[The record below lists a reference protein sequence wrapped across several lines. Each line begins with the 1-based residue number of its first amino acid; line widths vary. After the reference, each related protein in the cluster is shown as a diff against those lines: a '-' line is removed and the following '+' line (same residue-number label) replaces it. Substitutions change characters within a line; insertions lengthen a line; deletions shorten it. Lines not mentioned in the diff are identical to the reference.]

1 LKPRII
7 VAGSGAL
14 TAEISE
20 TALLIGYEVIN
31 LNPRDETLLIGDKI
45 KTLHDITE
53 DLFVLPIIM
62 SSTEYPESKKLSF
75 DKNWVHNHK
84 KLLRHTESLG
94 FRNWTTII
102 HPSAVISP
110 SAKIGVNI
118 FVNANSTISSNSK
131 VSDHTQI
138 NRNVSIGHDVT
149 IGSFCNIAPGVT
161 VTGLTF
167 IQDSVFIGAGSII
180 INGVSV
186 GDSATIAAGSLVI
199 KNVNESSFVVG
210 SPAKQKNVSY
220 RKWRRKLIMRVQSI
234 LEILGILPLV
244 TKIYYKIKY

>member
-1 LKPRII
+1 LNRRII
-7 VAGSGAL
+7 ISGSGGL
-14 TAEISE
+14 IAEISE
-20 TALLIGYEVIN
+20 TAVSLGYEVLN
-31 LNPRDETLLIGDKI
+31 LNPRDEKMLTGDKI
-45 KTLHDITE
+45 DIFQNISE
-53 DLFVLPIIM
+53 ELLQLPIIM
-62 SSTEYPESKKLSF
+62 SSTEYPEFENLSV
-75 DKNWVHNHK
+75 DRRWVQNQK
-84 KLLRHTESLG
+84 RLLKHTESLG

-110 SAKIGVNI
+110 SAKIGINVFI
-118 FVNANSTISSNSK
+118 NANSTISSNSK
-131 VSDHTQI
+131 VSDNTQI

-149 IGSFCNIAPGVT
+149 IGSFCNVAPGVT

-180 INGVSV
+180 VNGVSV